1 MTIGRKSFLE
11 MMDKERFEMEKL
23 EIKQSKNVFADGR
36 LTLAALP
43 QHFKGFLFDMDG
55 TLFDSMR
62 MWRHL
67 MPDYLK
73 THGIELPREVHK
85 AMQGYTLTQVI
96 EAVADL
102 YHEHLDE
109 REMFEYYDHRLR
121 TAYGEEVAFKP
132 YALEYLQYLRAH
144 GRRLALV
151 TTTDRVYVDVLFER
165 LGLHDYFEVILTIT
179 DVGAG
184 KNKPDIY
191 HEAARRLQLG
201 VQECVVF
208 EDALFALETA
218 RAAGYVTIG
227 VEDHGHVDEETLAK
241 SCDLMIKSWEWV

>member
-1 MTIGRKSFLE
+1 MV
-11 MMDKERFEMEKL
+11 DKERFEMEHL
-23 EIKQSKNVFADGR
+23 DFKQKNKNFSDGP
-36 LTLAALP
+36 LSLAALP
-43 QHFKGFLFDMDG
+43 QYFKGFLFDMDG

-96 EAVADL
+96 EAVAEL
-102 YHEHLDE
+102 YHEHLDA

-121 TAYGEEVAFKP
+121 TAYGEAVGFKP

-144 GRRLALV
+144 GRHLALV

-165 LGLHDYFEVILTIT
+165 LGLHDYFEVILTIM

-191 HEAARRLQLG
+191 HEAARRLQLS

-227 VEDHGHVDEETLAK
+227 VEDHGHVDEATLEK
-241 SCDLMIKSWEWV
+241 SCDLMIKSWEWA

>member
-1 MTIGRKSFLE
+1 MGHI
-11 MMDKERFEMEKL
+11 
-23 EIKQSKNVFADGR
+23 EIQPIKNNFADGH

-43 QHFKGFLFDMDG
+43 QKFKGFLFDMDG
-55 TLFDSMR
+55 TLFDSMM

-67 MPDYLK
+67 MPDYLRK
-73 THGIELPREVHK
+73 HGIELPREVHRS
-85 AMQGYTLTQVI
+85 MQGYTLGQVI
-96 EAVADL
+96 ETVAEL

-109 REMFEYYDHRLR
+109 QEMLEYYDQRLKQ
-121 TAYGEEVAFKP
+121 AYGEQVVFKP
-132 YALEYLQYLRAH
+132 YALEYLQHLRAQD
-144 GRRLALV
+144 RKLALV

-165 LGLHDYFEVILTIT
+165 LGLHDYFEVILTIS

-191 HEAARRLQLG
+191 HEATRRLQLE
-201 VQECVVF
+201 VQDCVIF

-227 VEDHGHVDEETLAK
+227 VEDHGHVDEETLTK
-241 SCDLMIKSWEWV
+241 NCDLMIKSWDWT

>member
-1 MTIGRKSFLE
+1 MENLE
-11 MMDKERFEMEKL
+11 LKE
-23 EIKQSKNVFADGR
+23 KNNISDGH

-43 QHFKGFLFDMDG
+43 KHFKGFLFDMDG

-85 AMQGYTLTQVI
+85 AMQGNTLGQVI
-96 EAVADL
+96 QVVAEL
-102 YHEHLDE
+102 YNEHLDE
-109 REMFEYYDHRLR
+109 QEMFEYYDQRLR
-121 TAYGEEVAFKP
+121 AAYGEQVGFKP
-132 YALEYLQYLRAH
+132 FALEYLQYLRAH
-144 GRRLALV
+144 ERKLALV

-165 LGLHDYFEVILTIT
+165 FGLHDYFEVILTIS

-191 HEAARRLQLG
+191 HEASQRLGLG

-241 SCDLMIKSWEWV
+241 SCDLMIKSWDWA

>member
-1 MTIGRKSFLE
+1 MEQMSLE
-11 MMDKERFEMEKL
+11 P
-23 EIKQSKNVFADGR
+23 QKNKFTDSQ
-36 LTLAALP
+36 LTLASLP
-43 QHFKGFLFDMDG
+43 RQFKGFLFDMDG
-55 TLFDSMR
+55 TLFDSMT

-67 MPDYLK
+67 MPDYLR

-85 AMQGYTLTQVI
+85 AMQGYTLDQVI
-96 EAVADL
+96 EAVAEL

-109 REMFEYYDHRLR
+109 QKMFEYYDWRLKQ
-121 TAYGEEVAFKP
+121 AYNEQVVFKP
-132 YALEYLQYLRAH
+132 FALEYLQYLRAH

-165 LGLHDYFEVILTIT
+165 FGLRDYFEVILTIS

-191 HEAARRLQLG
+191 HEAARQLG
-201 VQECVVF
+201 LGVEDCVVF

-218 RAAGYVTIG
+218 RAAGYVTVG
-227 VEDHGHVDEETLAK
+227 VEDHGHVDEETLERH
-241 SCDLMIKSWEWV
+241 CDLMIKSWEWV

>member
-1 MTIGRKSFLE
+1 
-11 MMDKERFEMEKL
+11 MEQL
-23 EIKQSKNVFADGR
+23 SIAPQKNNFADGH
-36 LTLAALP
+36 LTLASLP
-43 QHFKGFLFDMDG
+43 QKFKGFLFDMDG
-55 TLFDSMR
+55 TLFDSMT

-67 MPDYLK
+67 MPDYLR

-85 AMQGYTLTQVI
+85 SMQGNSLGKVVEI
-96 EAVADL
+96 VAEL

-109 REMFEYYDHRLR
+109 REMFEYYDQRLKA
-121 TAYGEEVAFKP
+121 AYGEQVAFKP
-132 YALEYLQYLRAH
+132 FALEYLQHLRAH

-165 LGLHDYFEVILTIT
+165 FGLHDYFEVILTIS

-191 HEAARRLQLG
+191 HEAARRLGLG

-227 VEDHGHVDEETLAK
+227 VEDHGHVDEETLEQH
-241 SCDLMIKSWEWV
+241 CDLMIKSWDWA